1 MGEAPH
7 PKWASCA
14 WALETPPLN
23 GDIAAARRALG
34 ITQAELA
41 DRWGRSQSQVAR
53 IENAPVGSIM
63 LRTLTSY
70 ADALGGSCRVTIEV
84 GDRQF
89 QLAGVSGLAS

>member
-1 MGEAPH
+1 M
-7 PKWASCA
+7 
-14 WALETPPLN
+14 N